1 MGEVLEVGKQL
12 WKKLSDILLGVEIWI
27 KAEIL
32 TLNAF
37 NEITLPK
44 IQFQNKN
51 PQMQN
56 GFFGGGGGGG
66 VVYWIDFNAILQH
79 LCSNGRRC
87 ETGRLAFEAE
97 GEDAIRGALVH
108 LGH

>member
-12 WKKLSDILLGVEIWI
+12 WKKLSDILLGVENWI

-44 IQFQNKN
+44 IGSKCR
-51 PQMQN
+51 M
-56 GFFGGGGGGG
+56 
-66 VVYWIDFNAILQH
+66 VSL
-79 LCSNGRRC
+79 
-87 ETGRLAFEAE
+87 E
-97 GEDAIRGALVH
+97 GEGE
-108 LGH
+108 GGWFTE